1 MAKTIREKSYEI
13 SPYQCSDGEEDDKN
27 EIPTKKFIPSWARLL
42 S

>member
-13 SPYQCSDGEEDDKN
+13 SPYQCSDGEEDDEN